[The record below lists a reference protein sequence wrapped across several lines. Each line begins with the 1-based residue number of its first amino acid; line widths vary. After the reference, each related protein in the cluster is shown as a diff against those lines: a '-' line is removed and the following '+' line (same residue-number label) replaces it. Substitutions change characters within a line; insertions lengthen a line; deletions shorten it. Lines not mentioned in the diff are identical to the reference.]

1 MLLLTECDV
10 IVVVRET
17 RSLGLRS
24 PPQHFMPSLANEVS
38 ECVTESELGVG
49 DRIFGQIPF
58 DGGSGRA
65 VRTSRELGRMLC
77 VWFVR
82 V

>member
-58 DGGSGRA
+58 DGGSGAAVGRA
-65 VRTSRELGRMLC
+65 EARPA
-77 VWFVR
+77 
-82 V
+82 